1 MLVVTCQSKQSERDL
16 ETVNSLMHAS
26 FVTDRTPL
34 KDNRAEPPAARVRIL
49 CVDDDPNVS
58 AAIARR
64 LRPFDID
71 VIRAYSG
78 MQGYWQMVTESPD
91 AVVVDLAMPN
101 GSGKELIE
109 CAMRNAATMY
119 IPMIVLTGSRA
130 RDLQPSLFRM
140 GVSGFLQKPV
150 ARERLLWEL
159 GHHIDL
165 CDRAMRAAAG

>member
-1 MLVVTCQSKQSERDL
+1 MNAC
-16 ETVNSLMHAS
+16 
-26 FVTDRTPL
+26 FVTASHSL
-34 KDNRAEPPAARVRIL
+34 NNRAEPQAARPRIL

-64 LRPFDID
+64 LRPFGID
-71 VIRAYSG
+71 VLRAYSG

-109 CAMRNAATMY
+109 CAMRNETTMY
-119 IPMIVLTGSRA
+119 IPTIVLTGKRSHGSQA
-130 RDLQPSLFRM
+130 SLLRM
-140 GVSGFLQKPV
+140 GISGFLQKPV
-150 ARERLLWEL
+150 TCERLLWEL

-165 CDRAMRAAAG
+165 CDQAVRAAAG